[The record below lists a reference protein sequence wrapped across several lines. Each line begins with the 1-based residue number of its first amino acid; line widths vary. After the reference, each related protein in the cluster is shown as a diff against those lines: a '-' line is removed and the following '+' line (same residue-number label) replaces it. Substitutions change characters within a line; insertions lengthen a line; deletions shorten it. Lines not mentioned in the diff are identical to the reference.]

1 MSQFPHD
8 QFDDVQP
15 YRQDEVGKH
24 RAPGAVASAGGAAG
38 SSGILKW
45 VGLLVVVVL
54 VAVAVGWF
62 VTRDGD
68 DEDAPV
74 AEDENG
80 QEETEPD
87 EDEDEGE
94 DGAEDEGAEGEENGE
109 AEEDGNGLSDEYPVR
124 AVNAGAPDG
133 SAGDLSSRMEELGLQ
148 VDQSIDWNP
157 EWGNANTPQVIY
169 PEEAQQELAEAIAAE
184 LGIDSVNLGES
195 WSSIVVV
202 IGSEYEPAG

>member
-24 RAPGAVASAGGAAG
+24 RAPGAAVSSGAAG
-38 SSGILKW
+38 GSSGALKW
-45 VGLLVVVVL
+45 VGLLLVAVL

-68 DEDAPV
+68 DDDAPV
-74 AEDENG
+74 ADDENG
-80 QEETEPD
+80 QEEIESD
-87 EDEDEGE
+87 EGEGEEGSEDEGG
-94 DGAEDEGAEGEENGE
+94 DGEENGE
-109 AEEDGNGLSDEYPVR
+109 SEEVANGLSDEYPVR

-157 EWGNANTPQVIY
+157 DWGNANTPQVIY
-169 PEEAQQELAEAIAAE
+169 PEDAQQELAEAIAEALE
-184 LGIDSVNLGES
+184 IDSVNLGES
-195 WSSIVVV
+195 WSTIVVV
-202 IGSEYEPAG
+202 IGSEYEPAE